1 MNEHIKKLV
10 IEAAFD
16 EETMMPSD
24 KMYTFTEEK
33 MSKFAELI
41 VKECAAVNE
50 KQALELLGV
59 IADVENGSLFDN
71 TCMNTLKQ
79 VHADLS
85 SNIQKHFGVE

>member
-41 VKECAAVNE
+41 VQECAAVNE

-59 IADVENGSLFDN
+59 IVDVENGCDFDN

-79 VHADLS
+79 VHANLS